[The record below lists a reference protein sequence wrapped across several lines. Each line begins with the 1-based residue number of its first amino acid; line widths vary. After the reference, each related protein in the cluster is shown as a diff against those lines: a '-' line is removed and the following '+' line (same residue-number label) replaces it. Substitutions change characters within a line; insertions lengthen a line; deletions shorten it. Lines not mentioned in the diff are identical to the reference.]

1 VTSPRRLMYVITEDW
16 FFASHFLDR
25 ARAAVAAGWDVVVAT
40 RCRDDAAR
48 IHATGA
54 RTVHVELSRRGTNPL
69 VELRAVASL
78 VRVMRRERPDVVHHV
93 ALKPVVL
100 GTIAARLA
108 GVRRIVNAPVGMG
121 YVFTSADPRAR
132 LLRPA
137 LRAAMRLV
145 LNPRG
150 SRVIIENPD
159 DRDAIVDGR
168 FARAS
173 DVALIKGAGVDL
185 DAYAPSPEPSAAGGV
200 VVTVVARM
208 LRDKGIGEFVE
219 AARLLRARGIA
230 VRCRLVGG
238 TDDGN
243 PTSLHPDAL
252 RAWTREGVV
261 EWSGPRDDVAA
272 VWRESH
278 VACLPSHRE
287 GLPKALIEAA
297 ACGRPIVTT
306 DVPGC
311 REVVRDGIEGLLV
324 PARDP
329 GALADAIAALA
340 ADPARRARMGAAARA
355 RAEAEFGNERVIA
368 ATHTVYDELVSP

>member
-1 VTSPRRLMYVITEDW
+1 LAAEPAVLRDHGHAGPRRLARHPVGRPRSPRRGRRRGGRVTSPRRLMYVITEDW

-25 ARAAVAAGWDVVVAT
+25 ARAAVEAGWDVVVAT

-108 GVRRIVNAPVGMG
+108 GIRRIVNAPVGMG
-121 YVFTSADPRAR
+121 YVFTSGDRRAR

-137 LRAAMRLV
+137 LRAAMRVV

-159 DRDAIVDGR
+159 DRDAIVGGR

-173 DVALIKGAGVDL
+173 DVSLIKGAGVDL
-185 DAYAPSPEPSAAGGV
+185 REYAPTPEPDPAGGI
-200 VVTVVARM
+200 R
-208 LRDKGIGEFVE
+208 RHG
-219 AARLLRARGIA
+219 RGA
-230 VRCRLVGG
+230 HA
-238 TDDGN
+238 
-243 PTSLHPDAL
+243 S
-252 RAWTREGVV
+252 
-261 EWSGPRDDVAA
+261 
-272 VWRESH
+272 
-278 VACLPSHRE
+278 
-287 GLPKALIEAA
+287 
-297 ACGRPIVTT
+297 
-306 DVPGC
+306 
-311 REVVRDGIEGLLV
+311 
-324 PARDP
+324 
-329 GALADAIAALA
+329 
-340 ADPARRARMGAAARA
+340 
-355 RAEAEFGNERVIA
+355 
-368 ATHTVYDELVSP
+368 AT

>member
-1 VTSPRRLMYVITEDW
+1 MTSPRRLMYVITEDW

-25 ARAAVAAGWDVVVAT
+25 ARAAVEAGWDVVVAT

-108 GVRRIVNAPVGMG
+108 GIRRIVNAPVGMG
-121 YVFTSADPRAR
+121 YVFTSGDRRAR

-137 LRAAMRLV
+137 LRAAMRVV

-159 DRDAIVDGR
+159 DRDAIVGGR

-173 DVALIKGAGVDL
+173 DVSLIKGAGVDL
-185 DAYAPSPEPSAAGGV
+185 RAYAPTPEPDPASGI

-208 LRDKGIGEFVE
+208 LRDKGVGEFVE
-219 AARLLRARGIA
+219 AARILRGRG
-230 VRCRLVGG
+230 VPVSCRLVGG

-243 PTSLHPDAL
+243 PTSIDVPSL
-252 RAWTREGVV
+252 RAWEREGLVQ
-261 EWSGPRDDVAA
+261 WLGARDDVPA

-368 ATHTVYDELVSP
+368 ATHAVYDELVSS

>member
-1 VTSPRRLMYVITEDW
+1 MYVITEDW

-48 IHATGA
+48 IGATGA

-78 VRVMRRERPDVVHHV
+78 VRVLRRERPDVVHHV

-100 GTIAARLA
+100 GTLAARLA

-121 YVFTSADPRAR
+121 YVFTSGDRRAR

-137 LRAAMRLV
+137 LRTAMRLV

-173 DVALIKGAGVDL
+173 DVALIAGAGVDL
-185 DAYAPSPEPSAAGGV
+185 RAYAPTPEPDAAGGI

-208 LRDKGIGEFVE
+208 LRDKGIPEFAE
-219 AARLLRARGIA
+219 AARLLRGRGVP

-243 PTSLHPDAL
+243 PTSLDVPTL
-252 RAWTREGVV
+252 RAWEREGLV
-261 EWSGPRDDVAA
+261 EWLGARADVPA

-311 REVVRDGIEGLLV
+311 REVVRDGVEGLLV
-324 PARDP
+324 PARDAR
-329 GALADAIAALA
+329 ALADAIAALA
-340 ADPARRARMGAAARA
+340 ADPERRARMGAAARA

-368 ATHTVYDELVSP
+368 ATHAVYAELVAS